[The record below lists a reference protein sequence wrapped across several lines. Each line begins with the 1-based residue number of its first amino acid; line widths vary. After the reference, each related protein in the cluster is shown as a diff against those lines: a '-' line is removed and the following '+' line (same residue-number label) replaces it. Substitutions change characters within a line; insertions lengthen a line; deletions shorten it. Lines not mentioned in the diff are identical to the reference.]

1 MKKYILSRCP
11 VCDSQLKIKKF
22 YCPEC
27 KTEIEGDFYFSPLL
41 NLSSKDMEFLIL
53 FLKTRGNLSELA
65 KIMGVSYPTVR
76 ARFEEFL
83 ENIGIE
89 TEKEEKNKISEILD
103 SLYKGEISI
112 EEAIERIKG
121 K

>member
-1 MKKYILSRCP
+1 MKKNILTRCP
-11 VCDSQLKIKKF
+11 VCNSELKIKRY

-27 KTEIEGDFYFSPLL
+27 KTEIEGDFYFSPIL
-41 NLSSKDMEFLIL
+41 NLSSSDLEFLIL

-65 KIMGVSYPTVR
+65 KVMGVSYPTVR
-76 ARFEEFL
+76 TRFEEFL
-83 ENIGIE
+83 KNIGIE
-89 TEKEEKNKISEILD
+89 SEKEEKNKISEILD
-103 SLYKGEISI
+103 SLYKGEISF

>member
-1 MKKYILSRCP
+1 
-11 VCDSQLKIKKF
+11 
-22 YCPEC
+22 
-27 KTEIEGDFYFSPLL
+27 
-41 NLSSKDMEFLIL
+41 
-53 FLKTRGNLSELA
+53 
-65 KIMGVSYPTVR
+65 MGVSYPTVR

-89 TEKEEKNKISEILD
+89 SEKEEKNKISEILD
-103 SLYKGEISI
+103 SLYKGEISV